1 MPRHSRIVLDTV
13 TISNFVNAGELAL
26 LCEFYENRLYI
37 TESVII
43 ELKKADID
51 PQAWIDDG
59 RIKKAV
65 FEYDIEIQS
74 SIPETLAD
82 GEISCIVYAMK
93 TEATV
98 ATDDYRARQTV
109 IALCGQERLTGTVG
123 LLDEMVKSGMLSAKS
138 ARTLLHKMIDHGFW
152 FRGESPF

>member
-1 MPRHSRIVLDTV
+1 MSRHSKIVLDTV

-26 LCEFYENRLYI
+26 LCEFYENLLYV

-43 ELKKADID
+43 ELRKADID
-51 PQAWIDDG
+51 LQAWIDDG

-74 SIPETLAD
+74 SIPEALAD

-93 TEATV
+93 TGATV

-123 LLDEMVKSGMLSAKS
+123 LLDEMVKSGVLSAES
-138 ARTLLHKMIDHGFW
+138 ARSLLRRMIEQGFW
-152 FRGESPF
+152 FKGEPPF

>member
-1 MPRHSRIVLDTV
+1 MPRHSEIVLDTV
-13 TISNFVNAGELAL
+13 TISNFVNVGKLAL
-26 LCEFYENRLYI
+26 LCDFYESRLYI

-43 ELKKADID
+43 DLKKANID
-51 PQAWIDDG
+51 LQAWIDDG

-74 SIPETLAD
+74 SIPEALAD

-93 TEATV
+93 TGATV

-109 IALCGQERLTGTVG
+109 IALCGQEKLTGTVG
-123 LLDEMVKSGMLSAKS
+123 LLDEMVKSGVLSAES
-138 ARTLLHKMIDHGFW
+138 ARSLLRRMIEQGYW
-152 FRGESPF
+152 FKGEPPF